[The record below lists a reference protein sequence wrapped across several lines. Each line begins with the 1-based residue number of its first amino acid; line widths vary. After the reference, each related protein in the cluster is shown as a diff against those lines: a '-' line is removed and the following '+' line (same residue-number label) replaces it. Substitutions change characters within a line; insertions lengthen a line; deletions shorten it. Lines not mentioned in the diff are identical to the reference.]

1 MTFEL
6 IILLWFYYLLICAF
20 LGNSL
25 FRFRNEYF
33 GKRLFLGGVFA
44 ASEDPRYGFAPD

>member
-6 IILLWFYYLLICAF
+6 IILLWFYYLLSVLFWGI
-20 LGNSL
+20 NL